1 MASLALLYTHVWHI
15 VPLMS
20 MLCENA
26 ISGISVSLGYV
37 LNKLEYVVSYR
48 PTVSTFEY

>member
-1 MASLALLYTHVWHI
+1 MTLLAYLYAHVWHI
-15 VPLMS
+15 VPVIS

-37 LNKLEYVVSYR
+37 LSKLECVVSSPCYCLH
-48 PTVSTFEY
+48 V